1 MIICK
6 VIGTPTSAFKIKE
19 LEGSKLLVV
28 LPLNPMNMRPE
39 GTPFICEDRLG
50 AGRGNVVLV
59 NNINRKGSLVD
70 ASVAGILDSLE
81 IENRVVYETD

>member
-1 MIICK
+1 
-6 VIGTPTSAFKIKE
+6 
-19 LEGSKLLVV
+19 
-28 LPLNPMNMRPE
+28 MNMRPE

-59 NNINRKGSLVD
+59 SNTNRKGGLVD
-70 ASVAGILDSLE
+70 ACVVGILDSLE

>member
-1 MIICK
+1 MIISK
-6 VIGTPTSAFKIKE
+6 VIGTPTSTFKIKE
-19 LEGSKLLVV
+19 LGGSKLLVV

-50 AGRGNVVLV
+50 AGRGNLVLIS
-59 NNINRKGSLVD
+59 NTNRKGSLVD
-70 ASVAGILDSLE
+70 ACVVGILDSLE